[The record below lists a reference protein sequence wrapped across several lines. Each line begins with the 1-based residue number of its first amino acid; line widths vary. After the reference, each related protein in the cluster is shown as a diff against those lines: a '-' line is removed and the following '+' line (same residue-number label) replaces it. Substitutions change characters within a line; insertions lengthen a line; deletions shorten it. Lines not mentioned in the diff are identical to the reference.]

1 MTFNDKDPPWMN
13 DFVRNKIKWKNK
25 IHSSFV
31 YKILQESI
39 DLVSDIIN
47 KRENNYNGFLIA
59 KLNNS
64 KTNAKT

>member
-1 MTFNDKDPPWMN
+1 MTFNDKDPPWKN

-31 YKILQESI
+31 YKILQEAI
-39 DLVSDIIN
+39 DLVSGIIN
-47 KRENNYNGFLIA
+47 KRENNYNGFIA

>member
-31 YKILQESI
+31 YKILQEAI
-39 DLVSDIIN
+39 DLVSGIIN
-47 KRENNYNGFLIA
+47 KRENNYNGFIA
-59 KLNNS
+59 KLNNF

>member
-1 MTFNDKDPPWMN
+1 MN

-31 YKILQESI
+31 YKILQEAI
-39 DLVSDIIN
+39 DLVSGIIN
-47 KRENNYNGFLIA
+47 KRENNYNGFIA

>member
-31 YKILQESI
+31 YKILQEAI
-39 DLVSDIIN
+39 DLVSGIIN

>member
-31 YKILQESI
+31 YKILQEAI
-39 DLVSDIIN
+39 DLVSGIIN
-47 KRENNYNGFLIA
+47 KRENNYNGFIA

>member
-31 YKILQESI
+31 YKILQEAI
-39 DLVSDIIN
+39 DLVSGIIS
-47 KRENNYNGFLIA
+47 KRENNYNGFIA